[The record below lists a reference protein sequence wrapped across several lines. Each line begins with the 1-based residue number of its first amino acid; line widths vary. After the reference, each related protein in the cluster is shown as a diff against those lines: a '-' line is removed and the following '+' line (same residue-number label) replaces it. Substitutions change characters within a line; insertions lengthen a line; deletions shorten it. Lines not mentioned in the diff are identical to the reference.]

1 HRRPRTGS
9 AGISGAIRSHIAS
22 VITNRTDT
30 SDQLMSPPKR
40 HGLGPAAYKQHTG
53 SKPMSITWRLENDL
67 PADVWTYAA
76 INAG

>member
-1 HRRPRTGS
+1 
-9 AGISGAIRSHIAS
+9 
-22 VITNRTDT
+22 
-30 SDQLMSPPKR
+30 MSPPKR